1 MFTIFKLKIC
11 GLAFAGVARTPA
23 WMQVGFPWRRYM
35 MAVVMFLMFLPPGMW
50 LPSLPNVLEAYGARW
65 ALPYFMTLTP
75 FMSIFSALL
84 FGALSDRRMDARYL
98 LGILGLSGA
107 GFLWLAFASLE
118 WGWHAGWF
126 LFFQSCNAL
135 ISAPMIALITKV
147 KLANLL
153 NPGKHF
159 PLYSIGGTL
168 GWLFG
173 SVLVSALAL
182 DHSAQV
188 GQIACWVRLGMSAL
202 CFLALPATPP
212 TDRESRGWQAALGLK
227 AFGLLRDRDLRRFY
241 LAAAL
246 LAIPGAA
253 HFMITPTL
261 LTDLGSTYPTGQMG
275 LGQATEVGAMLL
287 LSAVAGRFR
296 IRWFLLWGMS
306 LAVLRFG
313 LFALGAELGMLAV
326 VWLGVALHGPVYTF
340 MTVAGR
346 LYLDKRVPDT
356 MRGQAQALFGLMV
369 FNLAAIVGAI
379 LCEGLFRGLVAE
391 GAAWP
396 IFWLSLSAF
405 AMVPLIYFATG
416 ALRESPD

>member
-1 MFTIFKLKIC
+1 
-11 GLAFAGVARTPA
+11 
-23 WMQVGFPWRRYM
+23 M

-50 LPSLPNVLEAYGARW
+50 LPSLPNVLEAHGARW

-75 FMSIFSALL
+75 FMSIFSALI
-84 FGALSDRRMDARYL
+84 FGSLSDRRMDARYL

-153 NPGKHF
+153 NPAKHF

-168 GWLFG
+168 GWLVG
-173 SVLVSALAL
+173 SIWVSMLAL

-188 GQIACWVRLGMSAL
+188 GQIGAFVRIGMSLL

-212 TDRESRGWQAALGLK
+212 TDNVSCGWRAALGLT
-227 AFGLLRDRDLRRFY
+227 AFGLLRDRELRRFY
-241 LAAAL
+241 IAAAL
-246 LAIPGAA
+246 LAVPGAA

-261 LTDLGSTYPTGQMG
+261 LTDLGSMHPTGQMG

-287 LSAVAGRFR
+287 LSALAGRFR
-296 IRWFLLWGMS
+296 IRWFLVWGMS
-306 LAVLRFG
+306 LAVLRFA
-313 LFALGAELGMLAV
+313 LFGLGAEFGAMAV
-326 VWLGVALHGPVYTF
+326 VWLGIALNGPVYTF

-369 FNLAAIVGAI
+369 FNIAAILGAF
-379 LCEGLFRGLVAE
+379 LCEGLYRKLVFE
-391 GAAWP
+391 GEGWFV
-396 IFWLSLSAF
+396 FWLSLSGVA
-405 AMVPLIYFATG
+405 AVPLGYFLLG
-416 ALRESPD
+416 VFKESQD

>member
-1 MFTIFKLKIC
+1 
-11 GLAFAGVARTPA
+11 
-23 WMQVGFPWRRYM
+23 MQVGFPWRRYM

-50 LPSLPNVLEAYGARW
+50 VPSLPNILEAHGARW

-75 FMSIFSALL
+75 FMSIFSVLI
-84 FGALSDRRMDARYL
+84 FGSLSDRRMDARTL

-107 GFLWLAFASLE
+107 GLLWLSFASLE

-126 LFFQSCNAL
+126 LFFQGCNAL
-135 ISAPMIALITKV
+135 ISAPMITLITKV

-153 NPGKHF
+153 NPAKHF

-182 DHSAQV
+182 DHSAEV
-188 GQIACWVRLGMSAL
+188 GQIACWVRIGMSGL

-212 TDRESRGWQAALGLK
+212 ADHVSRGWRAALGFT

-241 LAAAL
+241 IASAL
-246 LAIPGAA
+246 LAIPSAA

-275 LGQATEVGAMLL
+275 LGQAMEVGAMLL
-287 LSAVAGRFR
+287 LSALAGRFR

-306 LAVLRFG
+306 LAVLRFA

-326 VWLGVALHGPVYTF
+326 VWLGIALHGPVYTF

-346 LYLDKRVPDT
+346 LYLDKRVPVT

-369 FNLAAIVGAI
+369 FNLAAIAGVF
-379 LCEGLFRGLVAE
+379 LCEGLYRGLVEAGE
-391 GAAWP
+391 AWS
-396 IFWLSLSAF
+396 IFWLSLSA
-405 AMVPLIYFATG
+405 AAAVPLVYFAFG
-416 ALRESPD
+416 IAESRQAGVPSE

>member
-1 MFTIFKLKIC
+1 
-11 GLAFAGVARTPA
+11 
-23 WMQVGFPWRRYM
+23 M

-50 LPSLPNVLEAYGARW
+50 VPSLPNVLEAHGARW

-75 FMSIFSALL
+75 FMSIFSVLV
-84 FGALSDRRMDARYL
+84 FGALSDRRMDARTL

-153 NPGKHF
+153 NPAKHF

-168 GWLFG
+168 GWLCG
-173 SVLVSALAL
+173 SVLVSVLAL

-188 GQIACWVRLGMSAL
+188 GEIACLVRIGMSVL
-202 CFLALPATPP
+202 CFFALPATPP
-212 TDRESRGWQAALGLK
+212 TDRVSRGWRAALGLT

-241 LAAAL
+241 IASAL

-261 LTDLGSTYPTGQMG
+261 LADLGSTHPTGQMG
-275 LGQATEVGAMLL
+275 LGQAMEVGAMLL
-287 LSAVAGRFR
+287 LSALAGRFR
-296 IRWFLLWGMS
+296 IRWFLLWAMS
-306 LAVLRFG
+306 LAVLRFA
-313 LFALGAELGMLAV
+313 LFALGAELGMLVV
-326 VWLGVALHGPVYTF
+326 VWLGIALHGPVYTF

-356 MRGQAQALFGLMV
+356 MRGQAQALYGLMV
-369 FNLAAIVGAI
+369 FNLAAIAGAF
-379 LCEGLFRGLVAE
+379 LCEGLYRGLVE
-391 GAAWP
+391 TGEAWP
-396 IFWLSLSAF
+396 IFWLSLSA
-405 AMVPLIYFATG
+405 AAAVPLVYFALGLVGT
-416 ALRESPD
+416 REATEPSK